1 MIPALLP
8 LDVLLRTMRR
18 KWDDGD
24 YDGAAS
30 LARIAAPYLHPR
42 QTLRI
47 SRSEVSTMSDEEL
60 DALCE
65 DSSGSWSPD
74 GGTDAGAGGE
84 AAPRRRS

>member
-1 MIPALLP
+1 MTPALLP

-24 YDGAAS
+24 YDGAAA

-47 SRSEVSTMSDEEL
+47 SRSEVSTMGDEEL

-65 DSSGSWSPD
+65 ESDGSCAAD
-74 GGTDAGAGGE
+74 GGTKPGIAGE
-84 AAPRRRS
+84 ATPHRRP

>member
-1 MIPALLP
+1 MTPALLP

-30 LARIAAPYLHPR
+30 LERIAAPYLHPR

-47 SRSEVSTMSDEEL
+47 SRSEVSTMGDEEL

-65 DSSGSWSPD
+65 ESGRACASD
-74 GGTDAGAGGE
+74 GCKESGAGGE
-84 AAPRRRS
+84 TASRRSP